1 MNNNNDY
8 CVQKRNLQVSKKDET
23 KMSKSKLARFLRF
36 ANPSVELTKQP
47 RPQALSFSLPMG
59 LRCILVVVYLEDC
72 LQCGHHRCI

>member
-23 KMSKSKLARFLRF
+23 KMSKSKLAKVSAFRKSIRG
-36 ANPSVELTKQP
+36 TKQP
-47 RPQALSFSLPMG
+47 RPQGLSFSLPMG

>member
-23 KMSKSKLARFLRF
+23 KMSKSKLAKVSAFRKL
-36 ANPSVELTKQP
+36 SKQP
-47 RPQALSFSLPMG
+47 RPQGLSFSLPMG